1 MSNKPI
7 PVRRNLSV
15 FAYILIAGAVVVAS
29 LAVWRVITWDRSPEA
44 ETDSQSA
51 EGAGFAKPPASQS
64 GLEQDPA
71 GITSHGTPAPDFSL
85 TRLDTGET
93 ITRSN
98 LQGQPVILDFFASWC
113 PSCRAEAPA
122 LQEFWREYQDEGIL
136 LLGVALNDS
145 SQGLQ
150 DFKDEF
156 FLTYPMGLD
165 ETGEIA
171 ATYRVSSIP
180 TFVFIDRAGR
190 IARVVVGM
198 MRAETMASEAET
210 LLK

>member
-1 MSNKPI
+1 MSHKPI
-7 PVRRNLSV
+7 PVRRNLSM

-29 LAVWRVITWDRSPEA
+29 LAVWRVITWDTTPEA
-44 ETDSQSA
+44 DPQNA
-51 EGAGFAKPPASQS
+51 EGAGFAKPPSSQS
-64 GLEQDPA
+64 GLERDPA
-71 GITSHGTPAPDFSL
+71 GSTSTGTPAPDFSL
-85 TRLDTGET
+85 TRFDAGET
-93 ITRSN
+93 LTLSN

-122 LQEFWREYQDEGIL
+122 LQGFWQEYQDEGIL

-145 SQGLQ
+145 PQGLQ

-171 ATYRVSSIP
+171 TTYRVSSIP

-190 IARVVVGM
+190 IAKVVVGM
-198 MRAETMASEAET
+198 MSAETIASEADA